1 MSEDKNEKL
10 VVFKAAHKIAA
21 DVGSSGGLARIKI
34 VANTGAVMEFDGER
48 IALDVEGVYPHDERG
63 VPILYGHDFERG
75 IGHSTSI
82 RAEDGELIV
91 DGVVSRETDIARDFV
106 TSARNGFP
114 WQASVMG
121 YVRGFIE
128 LDDDESLELHGE
140 TIAGPA
146 IIATSFELFEVS
158 VVEYGADG
166 RTSSEIAARRRFLT
180 SINKDFTMDEEKK
193 KVDATAAE
201 DETAK
206 LDAQAAA
213 QEAIQARREAEAAE
227 LERVA
232 EIKKRAQGND
242 EVLMATAIKEGWTPD
257 KFELE
262 SLRASRQTAPAV
274 HTPADEIDD
283 KALEA
288 AALRAAGFTPSEK
301 RYNDKQLSAADKI
314 GNLEFLEFA
323 EMASHAQPFSY
334 RKDGYKKVCAAIST
348 SNLGSILSNVAN
360 AALLDTMAGLY
371 TEWRRVFKLSAV
383 NDYKAAYRYRLDSN
397 FEFKEVPEGAE
408 LEHAVASDEQ
418 YTVQAKLWGRQFALS
433 EQAIVNG
440 EALGVFGEL
449 LRQVAY
455 GANDAINKQAWSLLM
470 NPANSADGVAFYHA
484 NHGSLKASSALT
496 LDNLS
501 AARAQFISRQRS
513 KLEKDEP
520 LGIPPRLLVVPT
532 ALEDKALM
540 LTRATTLSGG
550 SGAGVPTDWNPQLGR
565 FEVVGVPFLEYATY
579 TNYSSTT
586 WYLFADPFRLA
597 AFEICFLNGV
607 EAPIIRQD
615 QMRIGQLGI
624 EFDAHFAFGVGQ
636 EDYRGALKCTA

>member
-1 MSEDKNEKL
+1 MDKEQL
-10 VVFKAAHKIAA
+10 IEIKAAHKIAA
-21 DVGSSGGLARIKI
+21 ADVDASERLARVRI
-34 VANTGAVMEFDGER
+34 VANTGAVMNFGDER
-48 IALDVEGVYPHDERG
+48 LAIDVDGVYPHDDRG

-82 RAEDGELIV
+82 QAVDGDLIIE
-91 DGVVSRETDIARDFV
+91 GVVSRETETARDFV

-121 YVRGFIE
+121 YVRNFIE
-128 LDDDESLELHGE
+128 LEDGEDLELHGE
-140 TIAGPA
+140 TIEGPA
-146 IIATSFELFEVS
+146 FIATSFELFEVS

-180 SINKDFTMDEEKK
+180 FNNKDLQMDEQQKLDQAADDVK
-193 KVDATAAE
+193 KVDA
-201 DETAK
+201 
-206 LDAQAAA
+206 QA
-213 QEAIQARREAEAAE
+213 AIQAQREAEAKE

-232 EIKKRAQGND
+232 EIKARSQGND
-242 EVLMATAIKEGWTPD
+242 EALQAQAIREGWTPD

-274 HTPADEIDD
+274 HTPTDVFDD
-283 KALEA
+283 KALEI
-288 AALRAAGFTPSEK
+288 AALRSAGFNPSEK
-301 RYNDKQLSAADKI
+301 RYEDRQLTAADKL
-314 GNLEFLEFA
+314 GRVDFLEFA
-323 EMASHAQPFSY
+323 EIAAHAQPFSY
-334 RKDGYKKVCAAIST
+334 RKDGYRKVCAAIST

-360 AALLDTMAGLY
+360 AALLETMAGLN
-371 TEWRRVFKLSAV
+371 TAWRRVFKLSTV
-383 NDYKAAYRYRLDSN
+383 NDYKAAARYRIDSN

-408 LEHAVASDEQ
+408 LEHAVAGDEQ
-418 YTVQAKLWGRQFALS
+418 FTVQAKLWGRQFALS

-455 GANDAINKQAWSLLM
+455 GANDAINKQAWGLLM
-470 NPANSADGVAFYHA
+470 NPSNAADGTAFYHA
-484 NHGSLKASSALT
+484 SHGSLKASCAFN

-513 KLEKDEP
+513 KLEKDAP
-520 LGIPPRLLVVPT
+520 LGIPPTLLVVPT
-532 ALEDKALM
+532 TLEDKALM
-540 LTRATTLSGG
+540 VTKATTLSGG
-550 SGAGVPTDWNPQLGR
+550 SAADNPTDWNPQRGR
-565 FEVVGVPFLEYATY
+565 FEVVAVPYLEYATY
-579 TNYSSTT
+579 SNYSAST

-597 AFEICFLNGV
+597 AFEIAFLNGV
-607 EAPIIRQD
+607 QAPIIRQD

-624 EFDAHFAFGVGQ
+624 EFDAHFGFGVGQ